1 MNSNLKCEVL
11 NEYFNIVS
19 SLLSYESS
27 ETICEIER
35 KVLAFLCEIK
45 KCTDMF
51 SECWKMIESAKC
63 LQTCSDVALLDS
75 SDISHDIISYDIKRD
90 ALVAAAI
97 KKVKRFNETN
107 FVEEIKSNANIGD
120 INSCKLLAIMNWNG
134 ILLTQNPN
142 VAKRIWSFLAMNGD
156 LLSIDMLINSMVSEE
171 EINQQQKWK
180 NIRSILETEYDSF
193 SAIATYS
200 NYPLY
205 SEEDVQ
211 TSNLIMFISQRNT
224 KSGAKFIDR
233 PMTQYVLD
241 STDDYKTKM
250 IKLSADTNFY
260 LVMHV
265 EGKYSNKEYGF

>member
-1 MNSNLKCEVL
+1 M
-11 NEYFNIVS
+11 
-19 SLLSYESS
+19 
-27 ETICEIER
+27 
-35 KVLAFLCEIK
+35 
-45 KCTDMF
+45 
-51 SECWKMIESAKC
+51 
-63 LQTCSDVALLDS
+63 
-75 SDISHDIISYDIKRD
+75 
-90 ALVAAAI
+90 
-97 KKVKRFNETN
+97 
-107 FVEEIKSNANIGD
+107 
-120 INSCKLLAIMNWNG
+120 
-134 ILLTQNPN
+134 
-142 VAKRIWSFLAMNGD
+142 
-156 LLSIDMLINSMVSEE
+156 
-171 EINQQQKWK
+171 
-180 NIRSILETEYDSF
+180 ETEYDSF